1 MPRPRLHQLLTEG
14 RQHPITLISAGPGCG
29 KTLTVASWARGAG
42 RPDRLA
48 WLSLDDTDNDL
59 REFWADV
66 VGALAISGAVP
77 PGSAIL
83 DLSPSVGFGI
93 QEARLGCAALAT
105 LPATVTLVLDD
116 LHRITDPVVLRSLG
130 ELLEHQPPQLRL
142 VLATRFDPPLR
153 LHRLRLNGDV
163 LDVHS
168 SDLAFTETEAGA
180 LFAVQGVDL
189 SPDELTGVWQ
199 RTQGWAAGLR
209 LALMSLNSTDVQ
221 AGVSKFTGSTP
232 LVAEYLIEEVLD
244 QLPDVD
250 RHFLLAA
257 STVDR
262 ICASLATELTGRPDS
277 QLILEG
283 LAAKHALV
291 VGLAGRNDWFRLHPL
306 LQEMLQHRLALER
319 PELVVEL
326 HARAS
331 RWFET
336 QGEPVAA
343 IRHACLAGHW
353 DEVGRLAAQAVPLLV
368 TARAG
373 AFVAALEPAVA
384 RAAATPTT
392 SCLLASAMTHYHR
405 HDYESMARDV
415 RDAAELLP
423 GLAEDYREPARV
435 VIATLRLVHARADDP
450 VRVAPTAQRR
460 RLDAAVARLDRLER
474 PDMTLP
480 ALLRGWVAATRADS
494 LLAAHQPD
502 AALALIGDAPEVGG
516 YQAALAR
523 VTMAKAHLMLNR
535 PEDALQVLEPVT
547 VTAVPYRA
555 PVVQARVLAALA
567 ADRLHRDTAAMAAMS
582 DAVDVAHGVG
592 ITRPFRAG
600 GPRVEALLTRHR
612 HTVGR
617 HLEFTAPL
625 CGRGAQSQGATAT
638 TKMLVEPLTE
648 RELAVLRY
656 LPTMFKAAEIAA
668 DLFVTVNTVKSHQQ
682 SIYRKLEVSTRRGA
696 VDRAR
701 ELELL

>member
-1 MPRPRLHQLLTEG
+1 MKAGNVSTDLGAVERTIGTPRPAAPLSGSRDPFADQLRLRAVPPAIPAGFVPRPRLHQLLTEG

-415 RDAAELLP
+415 RTQQNCCLGSPRTIANPRGSSSPPSARSRSGRRP
-423 GLAEDYREPARV
+423 GPGRSDRRPSSRS
-435 VIATLRLVHARADDP
+435 RRPHA
-450 VRVAPTAQRR
+450 
-460 RLDAAVARLDRLER
+460 
-474 PDMTLP
+474 
-480 ALLRGWVAATRADS
+480 
-494 LLAAHQPD
+494 
-502 AALALIGDAPEVGG
+502 
-516 YQAALAR
+516 
-523 VTMAKAHLMLNR
+523 
-535 PEDALQVLEPVT
+535 PVT
-547 VTAVPYRA
+547 T
-555 PVVQARVLAALA
+555 
-567 ADRLHRDTAAMAAMS
+567 
-582 DAVDVAHGVG
+582 
-592 ITRPFRAG
+592 
-600 GPRVEALLTRHR
+600 
-612 HTVGR
+612 
-617 HLEFTAPL
+617 
-625 CGRGAQSQGATAT
+625 
-638 TKMLVEPLTE
+638 TE
-648 RELAVLRY
+648 R
-656 LPTMFKAAEIAA
+656 
-668 DLFVTVNTVKSHQQ
+668 
-682 SIYRKLEVSTRRGA
+682 
-696 VDRAR
+696 
-701 ELELL
+701 

>member
-1 MPRPRLHQLLTEG
+1 MV
-14 RQHPITLISAGPGCG
+14 SAAMSQNGGF
-29 KTLTVASWARGAG
+29 
-42 RPDRLA
+42 DRA
-48 WLSLDDTDNDL
+48 
-59 REFWADV
+59 
-66 VGALAISGAVP
+66 VG
-77 PGSAIL
+77 
-83 DLSPSVGFGI
+83 
-93 QEARLGCAALAT
+93 
-105 LPATVTLVLDD
+105 
-116 LHRITDPVVLRSLG
+116 
-130 ELLEHQPPQLRL
+130 L
-142 VLATRFDPPLR
+142 VLATIEVQVALGQD
-153 LHRLRLNGDV
+153 N
-163 LDVHS
+163 
-168 SDLAFTETEAGA
+168 AGA
-180 LFAVQGVDL
+180 
-189 SPDELTGVWQ
+189 
-199 RTQGWAAGLR
+199 
-209 LALMSLNSTDVQ
+209 
-221 AGVSKFTGSTP
+221 
-232 LVAEYLIEEVLD
+232 
-244 QLPDVD
+244 
-250 RHFLLAA
+250 
-257 STVDR
+257 
-262 ICASLATELTGRPDS
+262 
-277 QLILEG
+277 
-283 LAAKHALV
+283 
-291 VGLAGRNDWFRLHPL
+291 
-306 LQEMLQHRLALER
+306 
-319 PELVVEL
+319 
-326 HARAS
+326 
-331 RWFET
+331 
-336 QGEPVAA
+336 
-343 IRHACLAGHW
+343 
-353 DEVGRLAAQAVPLLV
+353 
-368 TARAG
+368 
-373 AFVAALEPAVA
+373 
-384 RAAATPTT
+384 
-392 SCLLASAMTHYHR
+392 
-405 HDYESMARDV
+405 
-415 RDAAELLP
+415 
-423 GLAEDYREPARV
+423 
-435 VIATLRLVHARADDP
+435 
-450 VRVAPTAQRR
+450 
-460 RLDAAVARLDRLER
+460 LDAAVARLDRLER